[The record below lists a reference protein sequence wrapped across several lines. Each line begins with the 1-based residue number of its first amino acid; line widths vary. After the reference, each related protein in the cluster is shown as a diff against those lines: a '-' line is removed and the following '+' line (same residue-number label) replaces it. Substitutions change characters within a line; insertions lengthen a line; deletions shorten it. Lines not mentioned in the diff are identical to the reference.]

1 MPLLT
6 PEGVT
11 AELLPYINKL
21 RFQCPDGVPIFEH
34 LSAEDQQ
41 MPIIGIKAIHKR
53 VKDSTS

>member
-11 AELLPYINKL
+11 AELLPHINKFS
-21 RFQCPDGVPIFEH
+21 FQCPDGVPIFEH
-34 LSAEDQQ
+34 SSAEDQQ
-41 MPIIGIKAIHKR
+41 MPNVSTRTIHRR